1 MQRQFLFSIVL
12 ASLVGLT
19 VSASG
24 YAQEELSDDREV
36 LEREVKGQAMS
47 EPVYKRL
54 SAIHELMG
62 EDQNAEAMQRANV
75 LLENG
80 RLNDYERALVLQA
93 IGFIH
98 ANESRIEPAIDFFEQ
113 SLALNALQAAAQ
125 QGMLY
130 SLASLYAAEGKYMKA
145 IETAREW
152 FKYEAEPKA
161 DAYML
166 IGSSFAQLEDYES
179 ARPYVERA
187 IDKAEKPN
195 EPWYQLLLAIH
206 FETKQIPKAVP
217 LLQEMVEL
225 WPDKERYW
233 ETLSGAHMELNQD
246 RPALSTMMVAYHKG
260 MITEEDKLLSL
271 VRLNMFLEI
280 PFTAGQILETGM
292 AAGQIERKKETL
304 TLLEQAWTSAQEY
317 DKALT
322 VMTELGELTGDPEY
336 AIRQAKI
343 YNELTRWEDVVAAA
357 NRALEQ
363 GYDDEGE
370 AYLLIGTAYSE
381 MGRLRDSLAAFKQAE
396 DAGDADQRKNA
407 RAWIGFVNDRLKIA
421 S

>member
-12 ASLVGLT
+12 AALVGLT
-19 VSASG
+19 ASASG
-24 YAQEELSDDREV
+24 YAQEELSDDREI
-36 LEREVKGQAMS
+36 LERDVKAQAMS
-47 EPVYKRL
+47 EPIYKRL

-62 EDQNAEAMQRANV
+62 EDQNAEAMQRSQA

-80 RLNDYERALVLQA
+80 RMNNYERALVLQA
-93 IGFIH
+93 VGFIH
-98 ANESRIEPAIDFFEQ
+98 ANENRIEPAIDFFEQ
-113 SLALNALQAAAQ
+113 SLALNALQAQAQ

-130 SLASLYAAEGKYMKA
+130 SLASLYAAEGKFMKA

-152 FKYEAEPKA
+152 FKYEADPKA

-166 IGSSFAQLEDYES
+166 IGSSFAQLEDYVS

-187 IDKAEKPN
+187 IARSDKPN

-217 LLQEMVEL
+217 LLQQMVEL

-233 ETLSGAHMELNQD
+233 ETLSGAHMELDQD
-246 RPALSTMMVAYHKG
+246 RPALATMMVAYHKG

-271 VRLNMFLEI
+271 VRLNMFLDI
-280 PFTAGQILETGM
+280 PFTGGQILEDGLD
-292 AAGQIERKKETL
+292 AGQIERKKETL
-304 TLLEQAWTSAQEY
+304 TLLEQAWTAAQEY
-317 DKALT
+317 DKALA
-322 VMTELGELTGDPEY
+322 VMAELGELTGDPEY

-343 YNELTRWEDVVAAA
+343 YNELTRWEDVIASA

-363 GYDDEGE
+363 GYDDEGD

-396 DAGDADQRKNA
+396 DSGDADQRKNA